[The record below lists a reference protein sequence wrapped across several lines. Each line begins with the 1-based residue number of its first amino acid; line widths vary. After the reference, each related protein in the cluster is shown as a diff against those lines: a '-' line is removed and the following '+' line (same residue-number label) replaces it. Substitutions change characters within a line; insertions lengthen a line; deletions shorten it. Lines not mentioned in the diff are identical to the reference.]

1 MIEYSSIID
10 LIEVQSSI
18 HVKPWHGSSFNVI
31 LIKVYYFVLKTVR
44 PKVFRLIASDLVICI
59 RLISD
64 TKGLVR
70 IN

>member
-18 HVKPWHGSSFNVI
+18 DVKPWHGSSFNVI
-31 LIKVYYFVLKTVR
+31 LIKVYFVLKTVR
-44 PKVFRLIASDLVICI
+44 PKVFKLIATDLVICI